1 MTAPS
6 EDYGHV
12 AGHPIPTTGGA
23 RWCPVGGSL
32 LPGWDE
38 LAVSR
43 PVLAATMRRYLQQVA
58 CSLRPR
64 SVGGVDLALRCFVTF
79 LLEAAP
85 MSCP

>member
-1 MTAPS
+1 
-6 EDYGHV
+6 
-12 AGHPIPTTGGA
+12 
-23 RWCPVGGSL
+23 VGGSL

-43 PVLAATMRRYLQQVA
+43 PVLAATIRRYLQQVA